1 MNAHEALERLATIDQ
16 RGLTPGQAIEEA
28 VSIYLE
34 LGAAIEAID
43 GARAAAKQVI
53 SEVIIETGK
62 DRFDVNAGLAY
73 ISKPSL
79 RIAYNAKSV
88 DALIDIRPDLAELL
102 APCRSETM
110 VAGSLVVRAKGG
122 SK

>member
-79 RIAYNAKSV
+79 RIAYDAKRI
-88 DALIDIRPDLAELL
+88 DALIDIRPDLAFLL
-102 APCRSETM
+102 APCRIETM